1 MRFGGNICCK
11 QCKKIIIMKI
21 KFLFLFV
28 IGFNSILISQT
39 DLLWS
44 DEVICDINFNF
55 SPKDFPKVL
64 VENNIIKAISKSNT
78 NNESKLQV
86 IEYSMDGEILT
97 HKFYGNGSTN
107 SHKIRDYVFD
117 NSGYLYLLKTIENEL
132 SKVVIQKYDLDTNLI
147 WEQEIESIEESE
159 YINVNIEILND
170 NQLFIAFDEFEI
182 FTGQENHLVFSYS
195 DTGTFLWQLDL
206 PEINFFTSDI
216 TVYDNNLIVFG
227 FNQYPLHSMITI
239 EPDGTRTVIENIE
252 FSGGLHNIFI
262 DDDLNIFA
270 THASEYRLTKLNSSG
285 NVIWTNLYSGQGGIG
300 LKRITDFIK
309 DDQENILIT
318 GHFAGGETAGSNDNR
333 LDFLTLKLNPEG
345 EILWENRYHRNI
357 DSGEEPYELV
367 LKNDFLYVCGQSS
380 SNGIG
385 THHDFVILKMNA
397 TAGEETTE
405 YRYDNNGLDD
415 CFFSMVIL
423 DNDEIIASGFSLDE
437 VTTKANLITQRLTG
451 ITGTLSVSELTLD
464 IVSLYPNPINSN
476 EILKIKNNQFSEYS
490 IVTINGFEV
499 QNGVLNI
506 GEFAEIHLNNYSSG
520 MYLLVLKK
528 DSTTII
534 KKLIVK

>member
-1 MRFGGNICCK
+1 
-11 QCKKIIIMKI
+11 MKI

-28 IGFNSILISQT
+28 ICFNSILIAQT

-64 VENNIIKAISKSNT
+64 VQNNIIKAISRSNT

-86 IEYSMDGEILT
+86 IEYSMDGEILN
-97 HKFYGNGSTN
+97 HKFYGNGSAYN
-107 SHKIRDYVFD
+107 HKIQDYIVD
-117 NSGYLYLLKTIENEL
+117 NSGYLYLLKTIEYERG
-132 SKVVIQKYDLDTNLI
+132 KVVIQKYDLDTSLI

-159 YINVNIEILND
+159 YINVNMEILND
-170 NQLFIAFDEFEI
+170 NQLFIAFDEIEI
-182 FTGQENHLVFSYS
+182 FTGQENHLVFSYN

-206 PEINFFTSDI
+206 SEIQFFTSDI
-216 TVYDNNLIVFG
+216 KVYDNNVMVFG
-227 FNQYPLHSMITI
+227 FNQYPSHSMIII
-239 EPDGTRTVIENIE
+239 ESDGTKTVFENIE
-252 FSGGLHNIFI
+252 FNNGLHDIFI

-270 THASEYRLTKLNSSG
+270 THGSEYRLTKFNSSG
-285 NVIWTNLYSGQGGIG
+285 NVIWTNLYNGQGGIG

-357 DSGEEPYELV
+357 DSGEEPYDLV
-367 LKNDFLYVCGQSS
+367 LKNGFLYVCGQSS

-385 THHDFVILKMNA
+385 SHHDFVILKMNA
-397 TAGEETTE
+397 TTGEETTQ
-405 YRYDNNGLDD
+405 YRYDNNGFDD
-415 CFFSMVIL
+415 CFFSMAIL
-423 DNDEIIASGFSLDE
+423 DNDEIIVSGFSLDE
-437 VTTKANLITQRLTG
+437 ITTNANLITQRLSG
-451 ITGTLSVSELTLD
+451 ITGTLLVSESKEN

-490 IVTINGFEV
+490 ILTINGFEI
-499 QNGVLNI
+499 QNGVLKV
-506 GEFAEIHLNNYSSG
+506 GDFSEIHLNNYSTG
-520 MYLLVLKK
+520 IYLLVLKS
-528 DSTTII
+528 DSKTII
-534 KKLIVK
+534 KKLLVK